1 MRHIWLRLYSFLQHS
16 MQRLSIRW
24 RIALVSLGLLTILL
38 VALGI
43 LILFATERTLM
54 TNQATALHNE
64 ARLAVGGIRNHPF
77 FIAEPSASVPPTAS
91 FPTDLQHSAQVL
103 ADKLASPSNY
113 VSVITPFNEV
123 ISSSDNEPFLPP
135 PRVVLPLSTIQQ
147 VVATLPS
154 DSSYELAKDVQGK
167 RQLVV
172 LVPLV
177 SQHKIVAVLQISSPT
192 QSNDDFV
199 TTLRIILLLGG
210 VGAMSLAIILT
221 FPLIA
226 AALHP
231 LVEMERTSRR
241 IAEGELSMRLRVPV
255 TDDEIGH
262 LALSFNQ
269 MVAQLEEAFKRQKR
283 FVADASHELRTPL
296 TALSGSL
303 EMLLM
308 GADQG
313 DLEATRRLTRGMYA
327 EVKRMHR
334 LVEDLLALTRLDEGR
349 VMPRQERV
357 DMGSVLEKIYEQAL
371 QLSRGQ
377 EVRSIVASGM
387 PPAIADPDS
396 MQQVLLN
403 IVDNALKFSRPD
415 DGLVELRA
423 RSDGAETIIIE
434 VRDNGRGIAPQ
445 DLPHVFDRFYRAD
458 SSRTRSSQRV
468 GGNGLGLAI
477 AKELIE
483 AQGGQIAISSILNVG
498 TTITIRLNAARI
510 PVSVS

>member
-1 MRHIWLRLYSFLQHS
+1 MSRIWLRLYSFLQHF

-24 RIALVSLGLLTILL
+24 RIALVSLGLLTLLL

-43 LILFATERTLM
+43 LILFATERTLL

-64 ARLAVGGIRNHPF
+64 ARLAVGGLRNHPF
-77 FIAEPSASVPPTAS
+77 FINEPSTSLPPTAS
-91 FPTDLQHSAQVL
+91 FPPDLQHQAQVL

-113 VSVITPFNEV
+113 VRVVTPFNEV
-123 ISSSDNEPFLPP
+123 IASSNNEPFTPP
-135 PRVVLPLSTIQQ
+135 PRVVLPSSTIQQ
-147 VVATLPS
+147 IVVTIPS
-154 DSSYELAKDVQGK
+154 DSSYELVKDVQGK
-167 RQLVV
+167 QQLVV
-172 LVPLV
+172 LVPLL
-177 SQHKIVAVLQISSPT
+177 SQHKTVAILQLSSPT
-192 QSNDDFV
+192 QPNDDFV
-199 TTLRIILLLGG
+199 TTLRVILLLGG
-210 VGAMSLAIILT
+210 VGALSLAIILT

-241 IAEGELSMRLRVPV
+241 IAEGELSMRLKVPV

-262 LALSFNQ
+262 LAISFNR

-313 DLEATRRLTRGMYA
+313 DPEATRRLTRGMYA

-357 DMGSVLEKIYEQAL
+357 DMGIVLEKVYEQAL
-371 QLSRGQ
+371 QLSHGQ
-377 EVRSIVASGM
+377 KIRSNVAPGM
-387 PPAIADPDS
+387 PPAVADPDS

-403 IVDNALKFSRPD
+403 IVDNALKFSSPD
-415 DGLVELRA
+415 NGLVELRA
-423 RSDGAETIIIE
+423 HSEGVATVMIE
-434 VRDNGRGIAPQ
+434 IRDNGRGISPQ

-458 SSRTRSSQRV
+458 ASRARSSQRV

-483 AQGGQIAISSILNVG
+483 AQGGQIAISSALNAG
-498 TTITIRLNAARI
+498 TTITIRLKAART
-510 PVSVS
+510 PVTVP